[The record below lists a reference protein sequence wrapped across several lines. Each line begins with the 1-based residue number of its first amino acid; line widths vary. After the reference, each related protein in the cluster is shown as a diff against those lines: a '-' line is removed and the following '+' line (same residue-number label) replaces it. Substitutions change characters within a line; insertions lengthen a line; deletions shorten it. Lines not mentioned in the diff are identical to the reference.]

1 MKILRS
7 DMPVELTVLMVI
19 LTVIFALFF
28 AIPFLLFVGLIWIVR
43 RILAGRTP
51 FERYIR
57 EDPRA
62 KQHEGDAGENGMA
75 SGPAD
80 DTIDCE
86 VISARTFDEN
96 GQEIR

>member
-1 MKILRS
+1 MKLFRS
-7 DMPVELTVLMVI
+7 DLPIELTVLMVI
-19 LTVIFALFF
+19 LTVIFAIFF
-28 AIPFLLFVGLIWIVR
+28 AIPFLLFVGFIWIVR

-51 FERYIR
+51 FERYLR

-62 KQHEGDAGENGMA
+62 KRHDGDADGYGMA